1 MKKILITFF
10 ALSFLFSSCEF
21 DKGFEEMNVN
31 PTSANQVNVAN
42 KFTYLIT
49 KVSGERY
56 ENWRNSMIYNSTI
69 MQHHAE
75 NNWWAGDTYNRNEQ
89 WTFALFER
97 GYPQQ
102 VKNIEDIID
111 QLNKEGE
118 SGTTMAMARILR
130 VFIYHRLTD
139 LYGDVPYSEAGKG
152 YINGTLKPKY
162 DAQQDIY
169 MDMLSELEG
178 AVAQISGDSSVG
190 GADIVFEGN
199 GAHWK
204 AFGNSLMLRLAMRLT
219 QADASTA
226 QAWAVKAI
234 SGGTMTSNA
243 HIAKIRH
250 GDGVSGSRNGHGEV
264 FMADQGSRISTSF
277 MSRMDGDPR
286 KTRLFMR
293 NSDKSQAVADLIG
306 MKNGLKNDPYTDLD
320 GNAVPAAKDW
330 PTVGAG
336 DTGRFAMA
344 ATELQS
350 TTAPMVMQ
358 TYAEV
363 ELLKAEAAIRG
374 WISTSDKDHY
384 EAGVTAAMMMLS
396 DLYPGMT
403 AITQSEADSFL
414 SGPGAYKTG
423 GSVAARWEQV
433 MDQYWIATY
442 FNEYEAYSNWRR
454 SGFPNISPTRHP
466 SSYTSGQFM
475 IRMIYPTSESSNNAE
490 NYAAAVAR
498 QGADL
503 YTTPVWWD
511 K

>member
-219 QADASTA
+219 QVDAATA

-234 SGGTMTSNA
+234 GAGTMTSND
-243 HIAKIRH
+243 HIASVKH
-250 GDGVSGSRNGHGEV
+250 GDGSTGVRNGHGEV
-264 FMADQGSRISTSF
+264 FLADQGSRISTSF
-277 MSRMDGDPR
+277 MSRMNGDPR

-293 NSDKSQAVADLIG
+293 ASDKSQAEADLMG
-306 MKNGLKNDPYTDLD
+306 MKNGLKNDPYTSLD
-320 GNAVPAAKDW
+320 GVDIPA
-330 PTVGAG
+330 AG
-336 DTGRFAMA
+336 DTGVYAMA

-350 TTAPMVMQ
+350 LTAPMVLQ

-363 ELLKAEAAIRG
+363 EFLKAEAAIRG
-374 WISTSDKDHY
+374 WISSSDKAHY
-384 EAGVTAAMMMLS
+384 EAGVTAGMKMLEGIYGTTPIS
-396 DLYPGMT
+396 D
-403 AITQSEADSFL
+403 ADITTFL
-414 SGPGAYKTG
+414 AGDGAYKAG
-423 GSVAARWEQV
+423 GSVAERWEQV
-433 MDQYWIATY
+433 MDQYFVATY

-454 SGFPNISPTRHP
+454 SGFPAITATRHP
-466 SSYTSGQFM
+466 NSYTNGQFM
-475 IRMIYPTSESSNNAE
+475 VRMIYPTAESGSNAA
-490 NYAAAVAR
+490 NYAAAVAN
-498 QGADL
+498 QGPDS
-503 YTTPVWWD
+503 YTTPLWWD